1 MTSSLTSLS
10 LSQARG
16 RLLRGEFSAR
26 ELTQAY
32 LDAMVRGEG
41 LNAYITPTPE
51 LALDQARESD
61 RRLKD
66 GTPRPLE
73 GMPIAIKD
81 LFCTQDVRTT
91 GASAILE
98 NFIPPYHS
106 TVTQKLQEA
115 GSVSLG
121 KTNMDEFAMGSANI
135 TSFFG
140 PVRSPWRGK
149 KDEDLVPG
157 GSSGGSAAAVAG
169 GLALAALGT
178 DTGGSIRQPAA
189 FCGIV
194 GLKPSYGRCSRR
206 GIISFAS
213 SLDTP
218 GPLTRTVEDAALI
231 LESIA
236 GHDPWDATS
245 SSKPVPVF
253 SQALGQSIKG
263 LRVGVPRE
271 YQIEGMDPEI
281 VALWHQGGK
290 WLEEAG
296 ATLVPVSLPHTSYAL
311 PVYYVVAPAE
321 ASSNLARYDGVR
333 YGLREKAS
341 TLEAMYADTRD
352 VGFGAEVKR
361 RLLMGTYVLSHT
373 YYDAYYIQAQR
384 VRRLILNDFENAFQD
399 VDLILTPSA
408 PSPAFPIGA
417 PPQDPVV
424 MYLNDVFT
432 VPASLGGLP
441 AISVP
446 AALSGDQL
454 PLGLQL
460 VGRSFD
466 EETVLKAAYVL
477 EQAAAFAPLP
487 LI

>member
-10 LSQARG
+10 LFQARC

-32 LDAMVRGEG
+32 LDAMVRGER
-41 LNAYITPTPE
+41 LNTYITPTPE
-51 LALDQARESD
+51 LAFDQATESD

-91 GASAILE
+91 AASAILE
-98 NFIPPYHS
+98 NFVPPYES
-106 TVTQKLQEA
+106 TVTRKLKEA
-115 GSVSLG
+115 GSISLG

-140 PVRSPWRGK
+140 PVRSPWRGE

-231 LESIA
+231 LEVIA

-245 SSKPVPVF
+245 SHKPVPVF

-341 TLEAMYADTRD
+341 TLDALYSDTRD

-384 VRRLILNDFENAFQD
+384 VRRLILNDFINAFQD

-408 PSPAFPIGA
+408 PTPPFPIGA

>member
-1 MTSSLTSLS
+1 
-10 LSQARG
+10 
-16 RLLRGEFSAR
+16 
-26 ELTQAY
+26 
-32 LDAMVRGEG
+32 
-41 LNAYITPTPE
+41 
-51 LALDQARESD
+51 
-61 RRLKD
+61 
-66 GTPRPLE
+66 
-73 GMPIAIKD
+73 
-81 LFCTQDVRTT
+81 
-91 GASAILE
+91 
-98 NFIPPYHS
+98 
-106 TVTQKLQEA
+106 
-115 GSVSLG
+115 
-121 KTNMDEFAMGSANI
+121 
-135 TSFFG
+135 
-140 PVRSPWRGK
+140 
-149 KDEDLVPG
+149 
-157 GSSGGSAAAVAG
+157 
-169 GLALAALGT
+169 
-178 DTGGSIRQPAA
+178 
-189 FCGIV
+189 
-194 GLKPSYGRCSRR
+194 
-206 GIISFAS
+206 
-213 SLDTP
+213 
-218 GPLTRTVEDAALI
+218 
-231 LESIA
+231 
-236 GHDPWDATS
+236 
-245 SSKPVPVF
+245 
-253 SQALGQSIKG
+253 
-263 LRVGVPRE
+263 VGVPRE

-341 TLEAMYADTRD
+341 TLDALYSDTRD

-384 VRRLILNDFENAFQD
+384 VRRLILNDFINAFQD

-408 PSPAFPIGA
+408 PTPPFPIGA